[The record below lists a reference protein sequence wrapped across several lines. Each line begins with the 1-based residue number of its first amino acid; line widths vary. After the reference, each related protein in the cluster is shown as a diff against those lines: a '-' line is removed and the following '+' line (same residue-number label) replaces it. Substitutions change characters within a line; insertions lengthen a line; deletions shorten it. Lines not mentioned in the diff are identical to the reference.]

1 MIWPIVIFEAIKL
14 LLKQH
19 QGGEDKVICHFCRF
33 IFEDFYHSNKG
44 FFFPDQFIT
53 FVPMQVNDAL
63 VENLANL
70 ARLKFNEEEKAA
82 IQSDL
87 QKMISF
93 VEKLDELDTTGVEPL
108 LHMSDITDNY
118 REDEIRGSVSRELGL
133 KNAPDTDGVYFK
145 VPQVI
150 KK

>member
-1 MIWPIVIFEAIKL
+1 M
-14 LLKQH
+14 
-19 QGGEDKVICHFCRF
+19 ICHFLRF
-33 IFEDFYHSNKG
+33 NFHLYYHSNKG